1 VEEFKYLGATLTNQ
15 IVFRKKL
22 GADWIQGM
30 FAIIR
35 CRMFC
40 LPVCYPKI

>member
-1 VEEFKYLGATLTNQ
+1 MDGCDLGNPMSAGSLCVDSQ
-15 IVFRKKL
+15 EVL
-22 GADWIQGM
+22 AV
-30 FAIIR
+30 IR